1 MIKPQLPEAYLTNY
15 THPLGSTKTDS
26 NKNIILSKRVR
37 LGRGCH
43 ANDHV
48 AVIGK
53 DLSHM
58 VRSVAVPNVLQ
69 CCGSYVVLDQDGT
82 TKRETEEKL
91 KKDGYRIL
99 TITPQDAPDTYNPF
113 RYLKKDADIAVMA
126 QSIINALAVTE
137 TKDEFWLD
145 AQRALLYAVL
155 LYLYHDGSSKD
166 QNLAAASEMLERA
179 NQKTEGKTELD
190 LAFERVKAQDPE
202 AACVVQYE
210 IFKQIPE
217 KTACNVL
224 ISLQDVFRK
233 FADRRGEDTLHL
245 ETTGEEKTVIF
256 LSLSTKD
263 PASRILTNLFLTQFV
278 EAVYSHAQALKQIP
292 PALPIQMILPDFAS
306 IGVLP
311 DFLSKF
317 LTMQHYRI
325 SCILLLRSAS
335 ELKQAYH
342 DDADLLLDTGCMACV
357 YSAAGGKEE
366 KKAGVTVPLGGASIS
381 NPEYIANRAGYD
393 RMPSGE
399 KRPVLTADQVR
410 TLAPGQVL
418 CLIGGFDAVVDDEY
432 APEA

>member
-1 MIKPQLPEAYLTNY
+1 MIKTQFPEIYLTNY

-82 TKRETEEKL
+82 IKRETEEKL

-245 ETTGEEKTVIF
+245 ETTGEEKMVIF

-335 ELKQAYH
+335 ELKQTYH
-342 DDADLLLDTGCMACV
+342 DDADLILDTGCMACV
-357 YSAAGGKEE
+357 YSGAGSKEE
-366 KKAGVTVPLGGASIS
+366 KKKSGTVPLGSTSIS

>member
-48 AVIGK
+48 AVIGR

-69 CCGSYVVLDQDGT
+69 CCGSYVVRDQDGT
-82 TKRETEEKL
+82 IKRETEEKL

-166 QNLAAASEMLERA
+166 QNLAAVSEMLERA

-190 LAFERVKAQDPE
+190 LAFENSF
-202 AACVVQYE
+202 AA
-210 IFKQIPE
+210 F
-217 KTACNVL
+217 
-224 ISLQDVFRK
+224 S
-233 FADRRGEDTLHL
+233 
-245 ETTGEEKTVIF
+245 
-256 LSLSTKD
+256 
-263 PASRILTNLFLTQFV
+263 
-278 EAVYSHAQALKQIP
+278 
-292 PALPIQMILPDFAS
+292 
-306 IGVLP
+306 
-311 DFLSKF
+311 
-317 LTMQHYRI
+317 
-325 SCILLLRSAS
+325 
-335 ELKQAYH
+335 
-342 DDADLLLDTGCMACV
+342 
-357 YSAAGGKEE
+357 
-366 KKAGVTVPLGGASIS
+366 
-381 NPEYIANRAGYD
+381 
-393 RMPSGE
+393 
-399 KRPVLTADQVR
+399 
-410 TLAPGQVL
+410 
-418 CLIGGFDAVVDDEY
+418 
-432 APEA
+432 

>member
-1 MIKPQLPEAYLTNY
+1 MIKTKFPETYLMNY

-26 NKNIILSKRVR
+26 NKNIILSKHVR

-48 AVIGK
+48 AAIGR

-69 CCGSYVVLDQDGT
+69 CCGSYVILDQDGAI
-82 TKRETEEKL
+82 KRETEEKL

-99 TITPQDAPDTYNPF
+99 TVTPQDAPNTYNPF

-126 QSIINALAVTE
+126 QSVINAMAVTE
-137 TKDEFWLD
+137 ATDEFWLD

-155 LYLYHDGSSKD
+155 LYLYHDGSNKE
-166 QNLAAASEMLERA
+166 QNLAAVSKMLGKAS
-179 NQKTEGKTELD
+179 QKIEGKTELD
-190 LAFERVKAQDPE
+190 LAFERVKEQDPA

-217 KTACNVL
+217 KTARNVL
-224 ISLQDVFRK
+224 ISLQDAFRK
-233 FADRRGEDTLHL
+233 FADRRGEDTLQL
-245 ETTGEEKTVIF
+245 ETTGEEKTVFF
-256 LSLSTKD
+256 LSLPTENPS
-263 PASRILTNLFLTQFV
+263 SRILINLFLTQFV

-292 PALPIQMILPDFAS
+292 PTLPIQMILPDFAS

-335 ELKQAYH
+335 ELKQTYH
-342 DDADLLLDTGCMACV
+342 KDADLILDTGCMSCV
-357 YSAAGGKEE
+357 YSGISGKEE
-366 KKAGVTVPLGGASIS
+366 EKKSATVPLGSTSIS
-381 NPEYIANRAGYD
+381 NPEYIASRAGYD

-432 APEA
+432 VPEA

>member
-1 MIKPQLPEAYLTNY
+1 MIKTKFPETYLMNY

-26 NKNIILSKRVR
+26 NKNIILSKHVR

-48 AVIGK
+48 AVIGS

-58 VRSVAVPNVLQ
+58 VRSIAVPNVLQ
-69 CCGSYVVLDQDGT
+69 CCGSYVILDQDGAI
-82 TKRETEEKL
+82 KRETEEKL

-126 QSIINALAVTE
+126 QSIINALAITE

-155 LYLYHDGSSKD
+155 LYLHHDGSSKD

-233 FADRRGEDTLHL
+233 FADKRGEDALHL
-245 ETTGEEKTVIF
+245 ETTGEEKTAIF

-292 PALPIQMILPDFAS
+292 SALPIQMILPDFAS

-366 KKAGVTVPLGGASIS
+366 KKAGVTVPLGDASIS

>member
-1 MIKPQLPEAYLTNY
+1 MIKTKFPEAYLMNY

-26 NKNIILSKRVR
+26 NKNIILSKHVR

-48 AVIGK
+48 AVIGS

-58 VRSVAVPNVLQ
+58 ARSVAVPNVLQ
-69 CCGSYVVLDQDGT
+69 CCGSYVILDQDGAI
-82 TKRETEEKL
+82 KRETEEKL
-91 KKDGYRIL
+91 K
-99 TITPQDAPDTYNPF
+99 
-113 RYLKKDADIAVMA
+113 
-126 QSIINALAVTE
+126 
-137 TKDEFWLD
+137 DEFWLN

-155 LYLYHDGSSKD
+155 LYLYHDGSDKE
-166 QNLAAASEMLERA
+166 QNLAAVSEMLGKA
-179 NQKTEGKTELD
+179 NQKMEGKTELD
-190 LAFERVKAQDPE
+190 LAFERVKEQDPA
-202 AACVVQYE
+202 AACVAQYE

-217 KTACNVL
+217 KTARNVL

-233 FADRRGEDTLHL
+233 FADRRGEDTLQL

-256 LSLSTKD
+256 LSLSTEN
-263 PASRILTNLFLTQFV
+263 PSSRILINLFLTQFV

-306 IGVLP
+306 IGALP

-325 SCILLLRSAS
+325 SCILLLRSAM
-335 ELKQAYH
+335 ELKQTYH
-342 DDADLLLDTGCMACV
+342 DDADLILDTGCMACV
-357 YSAAGGKEE
+357 YSGISSEE
-366 KKAGVTVPLGGASIS
+366 DEKAGVPVPLGSTSIS

-410 TLAPGQVL
+410 TLGQGQVL
-418 CLIGGFDAVVDDEY
+418 CLIGGFDAFVDNEY
-432 APEA
+432 ALEA

>member
-1 MIKPQLPEAYLTNY
+1 MIKTKFPETYLMNY

-26 NKNIILSKRVR
+26 NKNIILSKHVR

-48 AVIGK
+48 AVIGR

-69 CCGSYVVLDQDGT
+69 CCGSYVILDQDGAI
-82 TKRETEEKL
+82 KRETEEKL

-99 TITPQDAPDTYNPF
+99 TVTPQDAPDTYNPF
-113 RYLKKDADIAVMA
+113 RYLKKDTDIAVMA
-126 QSIINALAVTE
+126 QSVINAMAVTE
-137 TKDEFWLD
+137 ATDEFWLN

-155 LYLYHDGSSKD
+155 LYLYHDGSDKE
-166 QNLAAASEMLERA
+166 QNLAAVSEMLGKA
-179 NQKTEGKTELD
+179 NQKMEGKTELD
-190 LAFERVKAQDPE
+190 LAFERVKEQDPA
-202 AACVVQYE
+202 AACVAQYE

-217 KTACNVL
+217 KTARNVL

-233 FADRRGEDTLHL
+233 FADRRGEDTLQL

-256 LSLSTKD
+256 LSLSTEN
-263 PASRILTNLFLTQFV
+263 PSSRILINLFLTQFV

-306 IGVLP
+306 IGALP

-325 SCILLLRSAS
+325 SCILLLRSAM
-335 ELKQAYH
+335 ELKQTYH
-342 DDADLLLDTGCMACV
+342 DDADLILDTGCMACV
-357 YSAAGGKEE
+357 YSGVSSEE
-366 KKAGVTVPLGGASIS
+366 DEKAGVPVPLGSTSIS

-410 TLAPGQVL
+410 TLGQGQVL
-418 CLIGGFDAVVDDEY
+418 CLIGGFDAFVDNEY
-432 APEA
+432 ALEA